1 MLTYHFKTGGEPL
14 YVQLY
19 DAIKGDILS
28 GVLMPGEALPGK
40 RPFAKHLGISV
51 STVENAYGQ
60 LMAEGYITSMPRR
73 GFYVAEVKT
82 LPKAP
87 ETVPVQKT
95 PDPVL
100 ESLHTALRGRR
111 WFADFQ
117 SNQTDPASFPFTLWA
132 KLTREVLSD
141 EQDQLMTNPPAGG
154 TLTLRTAIAD
164 HLRDFR
170 GLVVAPEQII
180 VGAGTEYL
188 YTLLIQ
194 LLGFDRIYAVESPG
208 YRKIL
213 QVYQAHRLKT
223 AKIPLDHQGLRP
235 DRLEASGAS
244 IVHITP
250 SHHFPTGIT
259 MPIARRYEMLSWANQ
274 APDRLIIEDDY
285 DSEFRMTGRPLPP
298 LAAIDMTGRV
308 IYMNTFTKSL
318 ASTVRVSYMVLPPAL
333 TAAFY
338 RKLRFYACT
347 VSTFEQAVLARFIAE
362 GHYEKHLNRMR
373 QAYRRRRDVLLGAI
387 GQSPMAGCAA
397 ISEENAGLHFV
408 LSLKI
413 KKRDE
418 AVVQDAA
425 KRGIRVAPLE
435 AGDAHRFLINYSSI
449 PERVIPEA
457 VRRLSEAVLGREG

>member
-1 MLTYHFKTGGEPL
+1 MLTYHFKSGGDPL
-14 YVQLY
+14 YIQLY
-19 DAIKGDILS
+19 QDIKSDILS
-28 GVLMPGEALPGK
+28 GTLAPGEALPGK
-40 RPFAKHLGISV
+40 RPFAKQLGVSV
-51 STVENAYGQ
+51 STIENAYGQ
-60 LMAEGYITSMPRR
+60 LMAEGFITSMPRR

-82 LPKAP
+82 LPKMP
-87 ETVPVQKT
+87 EATPVSRE

-100 ESLHTALRGRR
+100 ASLHTALSQRH

-141 EQDQLMTNPPAGG
+141 DQVALMTNPPAGG
-154 TLTLRTAIAD
+154 TMALRTAIAD

-213 QVYQAHRLKT
+213 QVYQAHELKT
-223 AKIPLDHQGLRP
+223 AKIALDHQGLRP
-235 DRLEASGAS
+235 DLLEASGAS
-244 IVHITP
+244 VVHITP

-259 MPIARRYEMLSWANQ
+259 MPIARRYEMLGWANRSS
-274 APDRLIIEDDY
+274 DRIIIEDDY

-318 ASTVRVSYMVLPPAL
+318 ASTIRVSYMVLPPAL

-347 VSTFEQAVLARFIAE
+347 VSTFEQAALSRFIAE
-362 GHYEKHLNRMR
+362 GHYEKHINRMR
-373 QAYRRRRDVLLGAI
+373 QTYRRRRDALMREVAD
-387 GQSPMAGCAA
+387 SPMAKIAS

-408 LSLKI
+408 LTLKT
-413 KKRDE
+413 KKRD
-418 AVVQDAA
+418 ADIVRDAA

-435 AGDAHRFLINYSSI
+435 DAGAHRFLINYSSI
-449 PERVIPEA
+449 PESVIPEA
-457 VRRLSEAVLGREG
+457 VRRLSEAVTA